1 MAKVLRLTVLALLA
15 LAFVAP
21 VGADPGNDNRAPVLE
36 GDCKKLQVEEGNK
49 VAFQAS
55 AVGVQIYAW
64 NGVKWVFVAPSAIL
78 YHGNGVVATHYAGPT
93 WESNSGSTVVG
104 ARIDGSTPD
113 PTAIPW
119 LLLKAVETEGPGI
132 FDGITFIQRINT
144 VGGLAPSEP
153 GEFVGEIVEVPYLAD
168 YVFYRKQ

>member
-1 MAKVLRLTVLALLA
+1 MAKVIRPTVLALLA

-21 VGADPGNDNRAPVLE
+21 VGADPGNDPRAPELT

-55 AVGVQIYAW
+55 AIGVQIYRW
-64 NGVKWVFVAPSAIL
+64 NGTKWEFVAPDAIL
-78 YHGNGVVATHYAGPT
+78 YNGNGVVATHYVGPT

-104 ARIDGSTPD
+104 SVLQRCTPD

-119 LLLKAVETEGPGI
+119 LLLEAAETEGPGI

-144 VGGLAPSEP
+144 VGGLAPAEA
-153 GEFVGEIVEVPYLAD
+153 GEVVGDEMEVPYMAD
-168 YVFYRKQ
+168 YVFYRKK